1 MVLFHHDN
9 QPDEAQRT
17 LALGDGR
24 ALRSRVLRGDGPG
37 PVQKARPLVALHG
50 ISRDARA
57 LWQAF
62 SPPAAAEGRALLVP
76 RFTERDWPQFQQ
88 IGRVRPDHV
97 LLDLLQQAGLAK
109 EQVDLFGLSGGA
121 QLAHRFA
128 MLYPH
133 RVGTLHLAAPGWYTL
148 PDTSVPWPLG
158 LKQGPAQGT
167 PNGTGR
173 RLRGFDAAALSRLQL
188 RHYLALKVRLWV
200 GAMDTGR
207 DASLRQ
213 TDPLDALQGKTRLE
227 RAAAYAEAFC
237 RAACAHGITPDIDLT
252 VLPGCGHDFT
262 DCARIGG
269 LATRVLHHG

>member
-1 MVLFHHDN
+1 MVLFHNDN
-9 QPDEAQRT
+9 LPDETRQM

-24 ALRSRVLRGDGPG
+24 SLRSRVLPGDGPSL
-37 PVQKARPLVALHG
+37 VQKARPLVALHG

-62 SPPAAAEGRALLVP
+62 SPLAADKGRALLVP

-88 IGRVRPDHV
+88 IGRVRPDLV
-97 LLDLLQQAGLAK
+97 LLDLLQQAGLAR
-109 EQVDLFGLSGGA
+109 ERVDLFGFSGGA

-148 PDTSVPWPLG
+148 PDTTVPWPLG
-158 LKQGPAQGT
+158 LKQGPTQ
-167 PNGTGR
+167 

-200 GAMDTGR
+200 GALDTGR
-207 DASLRQ
+207 EASLRQ
-213 TDPLDALQGKTRLE
+213 TDALDALQGKTRLD
-227 RAAAYAEAFC
+227 RAAAYAAAFC
-237 RAACAHGITPDIDLT
+237 RAARAHGITPDIDLT
-252 VLPGCGHDFT
+252 VLPGCGHDFS
-262 DCARIGG
+262 DCARTGG
-269 LATRVLHHG
+269 LAARVLQAG